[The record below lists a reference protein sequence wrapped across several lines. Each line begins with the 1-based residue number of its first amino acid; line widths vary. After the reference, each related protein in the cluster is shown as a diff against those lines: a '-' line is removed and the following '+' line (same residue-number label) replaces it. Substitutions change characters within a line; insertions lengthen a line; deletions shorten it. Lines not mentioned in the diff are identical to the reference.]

1 MLQGERGQHCTDHVL
16 TFSQEIM
23 EIIRKPDGS
32 LKSLLTKFLGEK
44 EKSELIQAL
53 NMQEDDVVLLA
64 AGEHKQVVGGIS
76 WVAL

>member
-1 MLQGERGQHCTDHVL
+1 
-16 TFSQEIM
+16 M
-23 EIIRKPDGS
+23 EVIRRPDGS

-44 EKSELIQAL
+44 EQSELIQAL

-76 WVAL
+76 WVAV

>member
-1 MLQGERGQHCTDHVL
+1 MLQGERGQHCTEHTL
-16 TFSQEIM
+16 PFLQEIM
-23 EIIRKPDGS
+23 EIIRRPDGS

-44 EKSELIQAL
+44 EQSELIQAL

-64 AGEHKQVVGGIS
+64 AGGHKQVVGGIS

>member
-1 MLQGERGQHCTDHVL
+1 MLQGKRGQHCIEHSL
-16 TFSQEIM
+16 AFPQEIM
-23 EIIRKPDGS
+23 EIICRPDGS

-44 EKSELIQAL
+44 EKSGLIQAL
-53 NMQEDDVVLLA
+53 NMQEGDVVLLA